1 MRANSE
7 KQPGRWSARAALG
20 GAAALALGL
29 LLAGC
34 GGEGQTARP
43 PQGDPKKMMSPQERG
58 SYEAYQKRG
67 QRPGGAMG
75 RPGMPGIGGPGMGG
89 PGIGGPPA
97 GVTPR

>member
-1 MRANSE
+1 MRAHSE
-7 KQPGRWSARAALG
+7 KQPGRWSARATLG
-20 GAAALALGL
+20 GAAVLALGL

-43 PQGDPKKMMSPQERG
+43 PQGDPKKMMSPQDRA

-67 QRPGGAMG
+67 QRTGGGGGGAMG
-75 RPGMPGIGGPGMGG
+75 RPGMPGMGG
-89 PGIGGPPA
+89 PPV

>member
-1 MRANSE
+1 MRANAE

-20 GAAALALGL
+20 GAAVLALGL

-34 GGEGQTARP
+34 GEGQTARP
-43 PQGDPKKMMSPQERG
+43 PQGDAKKMMRPQERA

-67 QRPGGAMG
+67 QRNGAGGGGAMG
-75 RPGMPGIGGPGMGG
+75 RPGMPGMGAPGMGG
-89 PGIGGPPA
+89 PPT